1 VTTRRRSNRRRGTEG
16 RLCLSAHSASW
27 RCSRAAATADAVQR
41 DERGKDVW
49 RADRAAGGVARASL
63 VRPSLRASA
72 VEIEQ
77 LVLSELLQ
85 KQSGAGASAKANSI
99 APKFECLIESVCTVL
114 TAGACVC
121 VCVSMHAHL
130 HSGRLEPHL
139 PNDQRRRY
147 EKRLSRLHRSR
158 CEGDDLCVIHLTIL
172 SLAVTHGAD
181 GAAVRVVRHDEPAE
195 A

>member
-1 VTTRRRSNRRRGTEG
+1 
-16 RLCLSAHSASW
+16 
-27 RCSRAAATADAVQR
+27 VQR

-121 VCVSMHAHL
+121 VCVYLCMRICTVADWSL
-130 HSGRLEPHL
+130 TCQTTNGVVTKSV
-139 PNDQRRRY
+139 
-147 EKRLSRLHRSR
+147 SRACTEVDVRAMI
-158 CEGDDLCVIHLTIL
+158 CVSFT
-172 SLAVTHGAD
+172 SQFC
-181 GAAVRVVRHDEPAE
+181 R
-195 A
+195 